1 MRISDW
7 SSDVCSSDLLTQHL
21 GMSPRWLDHI
31 PTGGASGVMA
41 LRRAARAVQAG
52 DADMVACIA
61 GDANY
66 VDSFRHTLSQFSRFA
81 QDAVYPYGAGGP
93 NASFALLTKNY
104 MRPPNTEKRH
114 VGEECVS

>member
-52 DADMVACIA
+52 DADIVACIA

-93 NASFALLTKNY
+93 DRKSTRLNSS
-104 MRPPNTEKRH
+104 H
-114 VGEECVS
+114 